1 MILVIV
7 FIPLLTLTN
16 GYPIIGQPF
25 LAPQWN
31 PSPATENP
39 SPIQEIILT
48 LSTAVPEIPQ
58 LETTKVYTDSTTN
71 KLESTSVASTTQ
83 SAAVDTVHHHTSS
96 SSTRSD
102 EDVSELLTQTTVVS
116 STAVAQTSSPSDIS
130 TTSLPVT
137 KAEAK
142 KLVDDSAFEHFS
154 MKPQIQSEYSKAIYY
169 LEMISKSGQHSSP
182 RCCVKTK
189 AKFLI
194 TSTNRCG
201 H

>member
-25 LAPQWN
+25 VAPQWN

-39 SPIQEIILT
+39 LPIQEIIPT

-58 LETTKVYTDSTTN
+58 LETTKVYTESTTN

-83 SAAVDTVHHHTSS
+83 SDAVDTVHHHSSS
-96 SSTRSD
+96 SSTKSY

-116 STAVAQTSSPSDIS
+116 STVAQTSSPSDIS

-154 MKPQIQSEYSKAIYY
+154 MKPKIQSEYY
-169 LEMISKSGQHSSP
+169 
-182 RCCVKTK
+182 
-189 AKFLI
+189 
-194 TSTNRCG
+194 
-201 H
+201 